1 MFCVAVVHRR
11 NRTWFAVTQ
20 FLICLRVTV
29 LLLSVGIAKPDSE
42 VYPFFLLPPLLC
54 RGNCV
59 EWLRAEGYSV
69 KRCHFITAPL
79 PTSPTSYGNSLCC
92 QLAIRE
98 ELKGL
103 EEMRQVIFVQK
114 REYDPLMNQW
124 FLVLTVDSMFPI
136 L

>member
-1 MFCVAVVHRR
+1 MAPSRGKLSGKVAFHHGSSPGFPQKL
-11 NRTWFAVTQ
+11 W
-20 FLICLRVTV
+20 
-29 LLLSVGIAKPDSE
+29 K
-42 VYPFFLLPPLLC
+42 LC
-54 RGNCV
+54 G
-59 EWLRAEGYSV
+59 
-69 KRCHFITAPL
+69 
-79 PTSPTSYGNSLCC
+79 C
-92 QLAIRE
+92 QLLAIRE